1 MELERKEGETEIQY
15 LWRIGKMV
23 DAGKIG
29 SWKDITLT
37 LNKQLREDD
46 EYYDESAY
54 RKNIKQLKSSMM
66 KFFLNKETKILKKNK
81 KKY

>member
-1 MELERKEGETEIQY
+1 MILERKEGETEIQY

-29 SWKDITLT
+29 SWKDITPT

-54 RKNIKQLKSSMM
+54 RKKYLKSSMM
-66 KFFLNKETKILKKNK
+66 KFFLNKEMKILKKNK